1 MLMML
6 KLRGFIMKELE
17 VYTKK
22 VPVKIFGD
30 MVNIY
35 YRIFPIQELDKHIQE
50 LEIDNYHKQIIL
62 SAYEQNKQDNP
73 NDIAVYRNQ
82 FNNDVDKNLYFSA
95 TSNQQ
100 AIGEFFTSLNQFIVE
115 SKLNINSVKVR
126 DNLYYIAQNPN
137 LTLEQFDILF
147 KTEKSDVLSSLAKNL
162 SIPENL
168 AFELIK
174 LEERNIM
181 RKVFRN
187 RSIGDD
193 FIIKVLNEFSDKNGY
208 ALFEISDLPTLSNKV
223 KEAFIKKLEAS
234 HNYLEEDNF
243 YEVAIRQFLDRND
256 LSDHDVDLLLQSE
269 HKQIKE
275 MLAESQCL
283 SENTIN
289 KLISLNDP
297 FIYMHLAR
305 NQCVSVEKIMT
316 FIDKLDKFDQ
326 ANVIRCTPHKE
337 LHQHYFEVDDIEIK
351 SALASSLNIDV
362 ALLEKL
368 ADSNDDEVIMALTT
382 RYFLPIEI
390 VKKLS
395 LKEANK
401 HKKYLVRHYLH
412 NPELKEFWKNHP
424 DNEVREYYT
433 QLFGGKRRKR

>member
-1 MLMML
+1 MML
-6 KLRGFIMKELE
+6 ELIGSIMKEFDIY
-17 VYTKK
+17 VTKA
-22 VPVKIFGD
+22 PVKVFGD
-30 MVNIY
+30 MVSIY
-35 YRIFPIQELDKHIQE
+35 YRIFSIQELDKHIQE

-223 KEAFIKKLEAS
+223 KEAFIEKLEAS
-234 HNYLEEDNF
+234 HNYLAEDNF
-243 YEVAIRQFLDRND
+243 YEVAILQFLDRND

-297 FIYMHLAR
+297 FIYMHLAC

-316 FIDKLDKFDQ
+316 FIDKLDKFDLGIVLR
-326 ANVIRCTPHKE
+326 NTPNKK
-337 LHQHYFEVDDIEIK
+337 LHHHFINVDDIEVK
-351 SALASSLNIDV
+351 AALARAENID
-362 ALLEKL
+362 AKILERL
-368 ADSNDDEVIMALTT
+368 ADSNEDEVITALTNR
-382 RYFLPIEI
+382 RYLPIEI

-395 LKEANK
+395 LKECNK
-401 HKKYLVRHYLH
+401 HKKRLVCDYF
-412 NPELKEFWKNHP
+412 NYPELEDFWKNHP
-424 DNEVREYYT
+424 DSEVRVHYA
-433 QLFGGKRRKR
+433 QLLEHKCCKR

>member
-1 MLMML
+1 
-6 KLRGFIMKELE
+6 MKEFE

-22 VPVKIFGD
+22 APVKIFGD

-35 YRIFPIQELDKHIQE
+35 YRIFHIQELDKHIQE

-73 NDIAVYRNQ
+73 NDIAIYRNR

-100 AIGEFFTSLNQFIVE
+100 AIGEFFTCLNQFIAE
-115 SKLNINSVKVR
+115 SKSNINSVKVE

-147 KTEKSDVLSSLAKNL
+147 KTEKSDVLSGLAKNL

-174 LEERNIM
+174 LENRNIM

-187 RSIGDD
+187 RSISDD
-193 FIIKVLNEFSDKNGY
+193 FIIKMLNEFPDENGY
-208 ALFEISDLPTLSNKV
+208 ALFEISDLPILSNKV
-223 KEAFIKKLEAS
+223 KEAFIEKLEAS
-234 HNYLEEDNF
+234 HNELTKDNF
-243 YEVAIRQFLDRND
+243 YEVAIRQFMDRND

>member
-1 MLMML
+1 
-6 KLRGFIMKELE
+6 MKELE
-17 VYTKK
+17 VYTTK

-35 YRIFPIQELDKHIQE
+35 YRIFPIQELEKNIQE
-50 LEIDNYHKQIIL
+50 LEIDDYHKQVIL
-62 SAYEQNKQDNP
+62 SAYEQNKKDNP

-100 AIGEFFTSLNQFIVE
+100 AIGEFFTCLNQFIVE

-137 LTLEQFDILF
+137 LTLEQFDVLF
-147 KTEKSDVLSSLAKNL
+147 KTEKSDVLSGLAKNL

-193 FIIKVLNEFSDKNGY
+193 FIIKMLNEFPDENGY
-208 ALFEISDLPTLSNKV
+208 ALFEISDLPTLPNKV
-223 KEAFIKKLEAS
+223 KEAFIEKLEAS
-234 HNYLEEDNF
+234 HNYLAEDNF
-243 YEVAIRQFLDRND
+243 YEVAIRQFVDRND

-297 FIYMHLAR
+297 FIYMHLAC
-305 NQCVSVEKIMT
+305 NQCVPVEKIMT

-368 ADSNDDEVIMALTT
+368 ADSNDDEVITALTN

-412 NPELKEFWKNHP
+412 NPELKDFWKNHP

>member
-1 MLMML
+1 
-6 KLRGFIMKELE
+6 MKELE

-50 LEIDNYHKQIIL
+50 LEIDDYHKQVIL

-73 NDIAVYRNQ
+73 NDIAIYRNQ
-82 FNNDVDKNLYFSA
+82 FNNDVDENLYFSA

-100 AIGEFFTSLNQFIVE
+100 AIEEFFTRLNQFIVE
-115 SKLNINSVKVR
+115 SKSNINSVKVE

-147 KTEKSDVLSSLAKNL
+147 KIQKSDVLSSLAKNL
-162 SIPENL
+162 SISENL

-174 LEERNIM
+174 MEERKIM
-181 RKVFRN
+181 RNVFRN
-187 RSIGDD
+187 PSINDD
-193 FIIKVLNEFSDKNGY
+193 FIIKMLNDFPDKNGY

-368 ADSNDDEVIMALTT
+368 ADSNDDDVIMALTT

-412 NPELKEFWKNHP
+412 DPELKEFWKNHP

>member
-1 MLMML
+1 MLEL
-6 KLRGFIMKELE
+6 IGSIMKEFDIY
-17 VYTKK
+17 VTKA
-22 VPVKIFGD
+22 PVKVFGD
-30 MVNIY
+30 MVSIY
-35 YRIFPIQELDKHIQE
+35 YRIFSIQELDKHIQE

-223 KEAFIKKLEAS
+223 KEAFIEKLEAS
-234 HNYLEEDNF
+234 HNYLAEDNF
-243 YEVAIRQFLDRND
+243 YEVAILQFLDRND

-297 FIYMHLAR
+297 FIYMHLAC

-316 FIDKLDKFDQ
+316 FIDKLDKFDLGIVLR
-326 ANVIRCTPHKE
+326 NTPNKK
-337 LHQHYFEVDDIEIK
+337 LHHHFINVDDIEVK
-351 SALASSLNIDV
+351 AALARAENID
-362 ALLEKL
+362 AKILERL
-368 ADSNDDEVIMALTT
+368 ADSNEDEVITALTNR
-382 RYFLPIEI
+382 RYLPIEI

-395 LKEANK
+395 LKECNK
-401 HKKYLVRHYLH
+401 HKNAWFVITSIIL
-412 NPELKEFWKNHP
+412 N
-424 DNEVREYYT
+424 
-433 QLFGGKRRKR
+433 

>member
-1 MLMML
+1 
-6 KLRGFIMKELE
+6 MKELE
-17 VYTKK
+17 VYTTK

-30 MVNIY
+30 MVNIC
-35 YRIFPIQELDKHIQE
+35 YRIFPIQELEKHIQE
-50 LEIDNYHKQIIL
+50 LEIDDYHKQVIL
-62 SAYEQNKQDNP
+62 SAYEQNKKDNP
-73 NDIAVYRNQ
+73 NDIAIYRNQ

-100 AIGEFFTSLNQFIVE
+100 AIGEFFTHLNQFIVE
-115 SKLNINSVKVR
+115 SKLNINSIKVR

-147 KTEKSDVLSSLAKNL
+147 KTEKSDVLSGLAKNL

-168 AFELIK
+168 AFELIR

-193 FIIKVLNEFSDKNGY
+193 FIIKMLNEFPDENGY
-208 ALFEISDLPTLSNKV
+208 ALFEISDLPKLSNKV

-234 HNYLEEDNF
+234 HNELTKDNF
-243 YEVAIRQFLDRND
+243 YEVAIRQFVDRND
-256 LSDHDVDLLLQSE
+256 LSDHDVDWLLQSE

-368 ADSNDDEVIMALTT
+368 ADSNDDEVITALTN

-412 NPELKEFWKNHP
+412 NPELKDFWKNHP

>member
-1 MLMML
+1 ML

-62 SAYEQNKQDNP
+62 SAYKQNKQDNP
-73 NDIAVYRNQ
+73 NDIAIYRNQ

-115 SKLNINSVKVR
+115 SKLNINSVNIR

-147 KTEKSDVLSSLAKNL
+147 KTEKSDVLSGLAKNL

-187 RSIGDD
+187 RSISDD
-193 FIIKVLNEFSDKNGY
+193 FIIKMLNEYPDKNGY
-208 ALFEISDLPTLSNKV
+208 VILEISDLPTLSTKV
-223 KEAFIKKLEAS
+223 KEAFIKKIDAS
-234 HNYLEEDNF
+234 DNCLAEDNF
-243 YEVAIRQFLDRND
+243 YEVAICQFLDRND

-297 FIYMHLAR
+297 FIYMHLAC

-362 ALLEKL
+362 VLLEKL
-368 ADSNDDEVIMALTT
+368 ADSNDDEVITALTN

-390 VKKLS
+390 AKKLS

-412 NPELKEFWKNHP
+412 VPELKEFWENHP

>member
-1 MLMML
+1 
-6 KLRGFIMKELE
+6 MKELE
-17 VYTKK
+17 VYTTK

-35 YRIFPIQELDKHIQE
+35 YRIFPIQELEKNIQE
-50 LEIDNYHKQIIL
+50 LEIDDYHKQVIL
-62 SAYEQNKQDNP
+62 SAYEQNKKDNP

-100 AIGEFFTSLNQFIVE
+100 AIGEFFTCLNQFIVE

-137 LTLEQFDILF
+137 LTLEQFDVLF
-147 KTEKSDVLSSLAKNL
+147 KTEKSDVLSGLAKNL

-193 FIIKVLNEFSDKNGY
+193 FIIKMLNEFPDENGY
-208 ALFEISDLPTLSNKV
+208 ALFEISDLPKLSNKV
-223 KEAFIKKLEAS
+223 KEAFVKKLEAS
-234 HNYLEEDNF
+234 HNELTKDNF
-243 YEVAIRQFLDRND
+243 YEVAIRQFVDRND

-297 FIYMHLAR
+297 FIYMHLAC
-305 NQCVSVEKIMT
+305 NQCVPVEKIMT

-368 ADSNDDEVIMALTT
+368 ADSNDDDVIMALTT

-412 NPELKEFWKNHP
+412 DPELKEFWKNHP

>member
-1 MLMML
+1 MML
-6 KLRGFIMKELE
+6 ELIGSIMKEFDIY
-17 VYTKK
+17 VTKA
-22 VPVKIFGD
+22 PVKVFGD
-30 MVNIY
+30 MVSIY
-35 YRIFPIQELDKHIQE
+35 YRIFSIQELDKHIQE

-368 ADSNDDEVIMALTT
+368 AYSNDDEVIMALTT

-412 NPELKEFWKNHP
+412 DPELKEFWENHP

>member
-1 MLMML
+1 MML
-6 KLRGFIMKELE
+6 ELIGSIMKEFDIY
-17 VYTKK
+17 VTKA
-22 VPVKIFGD
+22 PVKVFGD
-30 MVNIY
+30 MVSIY
-35 YRIFPIQELDKHIQE
+35 YRIFSIQELDKHIQE

-100 AIGEFFTSLNQFIVE
+100 AIGEFFTNLNQFIVE

-147 KTEKSDVLSSLAKNL
+147 KTEKSDVLSGLAKNL

-193 FIIKVLNEFSDKNGY
+193 FIIKMLNEFPDENGY

-223 KEAFIKKLEAS
+223 KEAFIEKLEAS
-234 HNYLEEDNF
+234 HNYLAEDNF

-297 FIYMHLAR
+297 FIYMHLAC

-316 FIDKLDKFDQ
+316 FIDKLDKFDLGIVLR
-326 ANVIRCTPHKE
+326 NTPNKK
-337 LHQHYFEVDDIEIK
+337 LHHHFINVDDIEIK
-351 SALASSLNIDV
+351 TALARAENID
-362 ALLEKL
+362 AEILERL
-368 ADSNDDEVIMALTT
+368 SDSNEDEVTT
-382 RYFLPIEI
+382 VLSNRRFLPIEI

-395 LKEANK
+395 LKEHNK
-401 HKKYLVRHYLH
+401 RKKHLIYDYF
-412 NPELKEFWKNHP
+412 NYPELADFWKNHP
-424 DNEVREYYT
+424 DNEVREHYA
-433 QLFGGKRRKR
+433 QLLDHKGCKR

>member
-1 MLMML
+1 
-6 KLRGFIMKELE
+6 
-17 VYTKK
+17 
-22 VPVKIFGD
+22 

-73 NDIAVYRNQ
+73 NDIAIYRNQ

-147 KTEKSDVLSSLAKNL
+147 KTEKSDVLSGLAKNL

-193 FIIKVLNEFSDKNGY
+193 FIIKMLNEFPDENGY

-223 KEAFIKKLEAS
+223 KEAFIEKLEAS
-234 HNYLEEDNF
+234 HNELTKDNF
-243 YEVAIRQFLDRND
+243 YEVAIRQFVDRND

-275 MLAESQCL
+275 MLAENQCL

-297 FIYMHLAR
+297 FIYMHLAC

-433 QLFGGKRRKR
+433 QLFGGKRHKR

>member
-1 MLMML
+1 MLEL
-6 KLRGFIMKELE
+6 IGSIMKEFDIY
-17 VYTKK
+17 VTKA
-22 VPVKIFGD
+22 PVKVFGD
-30 MVNIY
+30 MVSIY
-35 YRIFPIQELDKHIQE
+35 YRIFSIQELDKHIQE

-223 KEAFIKKLEAS
+223 KEAFIEKLEAS
-234 HNYLEEDNF
+234 HNYLAEDNF
-243 YEVAIRQFLDRND
+243 YEVAILQFLDRND

-297 FIYMHLAR
+297 FIYMHLAC

-316 FIDKLDKFDQ
+316 FIDKLDKFDLGIVLR
-326 ANVIRCTPHKE
+326 NTPNKK
-337 LHQHYFEVDDIEIK
+337 LHHHFINVDDIEVK
-351 SALASSLNIDV
+351 AALARAENID
-362 ALLEKL
+362 AKILERL
-368 ADSNDDEVIMALTT
+368 ADSNEDEVITALTNR
-382 RYFLPIEI
+382 RYLPIEI

-395 LKEANK
+395 LKECNK
-401 HKKYLVRHYLH
+401 HKKRLVCDYF
-412 NPELKEFWKNHP
+412 NYPELEDFWKNHP
-424 DNEVREYYT
+424 DSEVREHYA
-433 QLFGGKRRKR
+433 QLLDHKRCKR

>member
-1 MLMML
+1 
-6 KLRGFIMKELE
+6 MKELE

-73 NDIAVYRNQ
+73 NDIVIYRNQ

-147 KTEKSDVLSSLAKNL
+147 KIEKSDVLSGLAKNL

-174 LEERNIM
+174 LEERNII

-193 FIIKVLNEFSDKNGY
+193 FIIKMLNEFPDENGY
-208 ALFEISDLPTLSNKV
+208 ALFEISDLPTLSDKV
-223 KEAFIKKLEAS
+223 KEAFIEKLEAS
-234 HNYLEEDNF
+234 HNELTKDNF
-243 YEVAIRQFLDRND
+243 YKVAIRQFVDRND
-256 LSDHDVDLLLQSE
+256 LSDHDVDLLLQSK

>member
-1 MLMML
+1 
-6 KLRGFIMKELE
+6 MKEFDIY
-17 VYTKK
+17 VTKA
-22 VPVKIFGD
+22 PVKVFGD

-73 NDIAVYRNQ
+73 NDIAIYRNQ

-100 AIGEFFTSLNQFIVE
+100 AIGEFFTCLNQFIVE

-137 LTLEQFDILF
+137 LTLEQFDVLF
-147 KTEKSDVLSSLAKNL
+147 KTEKSDVLSGLAKNL

-193 FIIKVLNEFSDKNGY
+193 FIIKMLNEFPDENGY
-208 ALFEISDLPTLSNKV
+208 ALFEISDLPKLSNKV
-223 KEAFIKKLEAS
+223 KEAFVKKLEAP
-234 HNYLEEDNF
+234 HNELTKDNF
-243 YEVAIRQFLDRND
+243 YEVAIRQFVDRND

-297 FIYMHLAR
+297 FIYMHLAC
-305 NQCVSVEKIMT
+305 NQCVPVEKIMT

-368 ADSNDDEVIMALTT
+368 ADSNDDDVIMALTT

-412 NPELKEFWKNHP
+412 DPELKEFWKNHP
-424 DNEVREYYT
+424 DNEVREYYA

>member
-1 MLMML
+1 
-6 KLRGFIMKELE
+6 MKELE

-50 LEIDNYHKQIIL
+50 LEIDDYHKQVIL

-73 NDIAVYRNQ
+73 NDIAIYRNQ
-82 FNNDVDKNLYFSA
+82 FNNDVDENLYFSA

-100 AIGEFFTSLNQFIVE
+100 AIGEFFTRLNQCIAE
-115 SKLNINSVKVR
+115 SKSNINSVKVE

-147 KTEKSDVLSSLAKNL
+147 KTQKSDVLSSLAKNL

-174 LEERNIM
+174 MDERKIM
-181 RKVFRN
+181 RNVFRN
-187 RSIGDD
+187 PSISDD
-193 FIIKVLNEFSDKNGY
+193 FIIKVLDEFPDENGY

-223 KEAFIKKLEAS
+223 KEAFIEKLEVS
-234 HNYLEEDNF
+234 HNDLTEDNF

-283 SENTIN
+283 AENIIN

-305 NQCVSVEKIMT
+305 NQCVSVAKIMT
-316 FIDKLDKFDQ
+316 FINKLDKFDQ

>member
-1 MLMML
+1 
-6 KLRGFIMKELE
+6 MKEFDIY
-17 VYTKK
+17 VTKA
-22 VPVKIFGD
+22 PVKVFGD

-35 YRIFPIQELDKHIQE
+35 YCIFPIQELDKHIQE

-73 NDIAVYRNQ
+73 NDIAIYRNQ

-100 AIGEFFTSLNQFIVE
+100 AIGEFFTCLNQFIVE

-137 LTLEQFDILF
+137 LTLEQFDVLF
-147 KTEKSDVLSSLAKNL
+147 KTEKSDVLSGLAKNL

-193 FIIKVLNEFSDKNGY
+193 FIIKMLNEFPDENGY
-208 ALFEISDLPTLSNKV
+208 ALFEISDLPKLSNKV
-223 KEAFIKKLEAS
+223 KEAFVKKLEAS
-234 HNYLEEDNF
+234 HNELTKDNF
-243 YEVAIRQFLDRND
+243 YEVAIRQFVDRND

-297 FIYMHLAR
+297 FIYMHLAC
-305 NQCVSVEKIMT
+305 NQCVPVEKIMT

-368 ADSNDDEVIMALTT
+368 ADSNDDDVIMALTT

-412 NPELKEFWKNHP
+412 DPELKEFWKNHP

>member
-1 MLMML
+1 
-6 KLRGFIMKELE
+6 MKELE
-17 VYTKK
+17 
-22 VPVKIFGD
+22 
-30 MVNIY
+30 
-35 YRIFPIQELDKHIQE
+35 KHIQE
-50 LEIDNYHKQIIL
+50 LEIDDYHKQVIL
-62 SAYEQNKQDNP
+62 SAYEQNKKDNP
-73 NDIAVYRNQ
+73 NDIAIYRNQ

-100 AIGEFFTSLNQFIVE
+100 AIGEFFTHLNQFIVE
-115 SKLNINSVKVR
+115 SKLNINSIKVR

-147 KTEKSDVLSSLAKNL
+147 KTEKSDVLSGLAKNL

-168 AFELIK
+168 AFELIR

-193 FIIKVLNEFSDKNGY
+193 FIIKMLNEFPDENGY
-208 ALFEISDLPTLSNKV
+208 ALFEISDLPKLSNKV

-234 HNYLEEDNF
+234 HNELTKDNF
-243 YEVAIRQFLDRND
+243 YEVAIRQFVDRND
-256 LSDHDVDLLLQSE
+256 LSDHDVDWLLQSE

-368 ADSNDDEVIMALTT
+368 ADSNDDEVITALTN

-412 NPELKEFWKNHP
+412 NPELKDFWKNHP

>member
-1 MLMML
+1 
-6 KLRGFIMKELE
+6 MKEFDIY
-17 VYTKK
+17 VTKA
-22 VPVKIFGD
+22 PVKVFGD

-73 NDIAVYRNQ
+73 NDIAIYRNQ

-100 AIGEFFTSLNQFIVE
+100 AIGEFFTCLNQFIVE

-137 LTLEQFDILF
+137 LTLEQFDVLF
-147 KTEKSDVLSSLAKNL
+147 KTEKSDVLSGLAKNL

-193 FIIKVLNEFSDKNGY
+193 FIIKMLNEFPDENGY
-208 ALFEISDLPTLSNKV
+208 ALFEISDLPKLSNKV
-223 KEAFIKKLEAS
+223 KEAFVKKLEAS
-234 HNYLEEDNF
+234 HNELTKDNF
-243 YEVAIRQFLDRND
+243 YEVAIRQFVDRND

-297 FIYMHLAR
+297 FIYMHLAC
-305 NQCVSVEKIMT
+305 NQCVPVEKIMT

-368 ADSNDDEVIMALTT
+368 ADSNDDDVIMALTT

-412 NPELKEFWKNHP
+412 DPKLKEFWKNHP

>member
-1 MLMML
+1 MML
-6 KLRGFIMKELE
+6 ELIGSIMKEFDIY
-17 VYTKK
+17 VTKA
-22 VPVKIFGD
+22 PVKVFGD
-30 MVNIY
+30 MVSIY
-35 YRIFPIQELDKHIQE
+35 YRIFSIQELDKHIQE

-412 NPELKEFWKNHP
+412 DPELKEFWENHP

>member
-1 MLMML
+1 
-6 KLRGFIMKELE
+6 MKEFDIY
-17 VYTKK
+17 VTKA
-22 VPVKIFGD
+22 PVKVFGD

-73 NDIAVYRNQ
+73 NDIAIYRNQ

-115 SKLNINSVKVR
+115 SKLNINSVKVI

-147 KTEKSDVLSSLAKNL
+147 KTEKSDVLSGLAKNL

-193 FIIKVLNEFSDKNGY
+193 FIIKMLNEFPDENGY

-223 KEAFIKKLEAS
+223 KEAFIEKLEAS
-234 HNYLEEDNF
+234 HNELTKDNF
-243 YEVAIRQFLDRND
+243 YEVAIRQFVDRND

-297 FIYMHLAR
+297 FIYMHLAC
-305 NQCVSVEKIMT
+305 NQCVPVEKIMT

-368 ADSNDDEVIMALTT
+368 ADSNDDDVIMALTT

-412 NPELKEFWKNHP
+412 NPELKDFWKNHP
-424 DNEVREYYT
+424 DNEVREHYA
-433 QLFGGKRRKR
+433 QLLDHKRCKR

>member
-1 MLMML
+1 
-6 KLRGFIMKELE
+6 MKEFDIY
-17 VYTKK
+17 VTKA
-22 VPVKIFGD
+22 PVKVFGD

-73 NDIAVYRNQ
+73 NDIAIYRNQ

-147 KTEKSDVLSSLAKNL
+147 KTEKSDVLSGLAKNL

-193 FIIKVLNEFSDKNGY
+193 FIIKMLNEFPDENGY

-223 KEAFIKKLEAS
+223 KEAFIEKLEAS
-234 HNYLEEDNF
+234 HNELTKDNF
-243 YEVAIRQFLDRND
+243 YEVAIRQFVDRND

-275 MLAESQCL
+275 MLAENQCL

-297 FIYMHLAR
+297 FIYMHLAC

-433 QLFGGKRRKR
+433 QLFGGKRHKR

>member
-1 MLMML
+1 MLEL
-6 KLRGFIMKELE
+6 IGSIMKEFDIY
-17 VYTKK
+17 VTKA
-22 VPVKIFGD
+22 PVKVFGD
-30 MVNIY
+30 MVSIY
-35 YRIFPIQELDKHIQE
+35 YRIFSIQELDKHIQE

-412 NPELKEFWKNHP
+412 DPELKEFWENHP

>member
-1 MLMML
+1 
-6 KLRGFIMKELE
+6 MKEFDIY
-17 VYTKK
+17 VTKA
-22 VPVKIFGD
+22 PVKVFGD

-73 NDIAVYRNQ
+73 NDIAIYRNQ

-147 KTEKSDVLSSLAKNL
+147 KTEKSDVLSGLAKNL

-193 FIIKVLNEFSDKNGY
+193 FIIKMLNEFPDENGY

-223 KEAFIKKLEAS
+223 KEAFIEKLEAS
-234 HNYLEEDNF
+234 HNELTKDNF
-243 YEVAIRQFLDRND
+243 YEVAIRQFVDRKD

-275 MLAESQCL
+275 MLAENQCL

-297 FIYMHLAR
+297 FIYMHLAC

-433 QLFGGKRRKR
+433 QLFGGKRHKR

>member
-1 MLMML
+1 
-6 KLRGFIMKELE
+6 MKELE
-17 VYTKK
+17 VYTTK

-30 MVNIY
+30 MVNIC
-35 YRIFPIQELDKHIQE
+35 YRIFPIQELEKHIQE
-50 LEIDNYHKQIIL
+50 LEIDDYHKQVIL
-62 SAYEQNKQDNP
+62 SAYEQNKKDNP
-73 NDIAVYRNQ
+73 NDIAIYRNQ

-100 AIGEFFTSLNQFIVE
+100 AIGEFFTHLNQFIVE
-115 SKLNINSVKVR
+115 SKLNINSIKVR

-147 KTEKSDVLSSLAKNL
+147 KTEKSDVLSGLAKNL

-168 AFELIK
+168 AFELIR

-193 FIIKVLNEFSDKNGY
+193 FIIKMLNEFPDENGY
-208 ALFEISDLPTLSNKV
+208 ALFEISDLPKLSNKV

-234 HNYLEEDNF
+234 HNELTKDNF
-243 YEVAIRQFLDRND
+243 YEVAIRQFVDRND
-256 LSDHDVDLLLQSE
+256 LSDHDVDWLLQSE

-368 ADSNDDEVIMALTT
+368 ADSNDDEVITALTNC
-382 RYFLPIEI
+382 YFLPIEI

-412 NPELKEFWKNHP
+412 NPELKDFWKNHP

>member
-1 MLMML
+1 
-6 KLRGFIMKELE
+6 
-17 VYTKK
+17 
-22 VPVKIFGD
+22 
-30 MVNIY
+30 
-35 YRIFPIQELDKHIQE
+35 
-50 LEIDNYHKQIIL
+50 
-62 SAYEQNKQDNP
+62 
-73 NDIAVYRNQ
+73 
-82 FNNDVDKNLYFSA
+82 
-95 TSNQQ
+95 
-100 AIGEFFTSLNQFIVE
+100 VE

-147 KTEKSDVLSSLAKNL
+147 KTEKSDVLSGLAKNL

-193 FIIKVLNEFSDKNGY
+193 FIIKMLNEFPDENGY

-223 KEAFIKKLEAS
+223 KEAFIEKLEAS
-234 HNYLEEDNF
+234 HNELTKDNF
-243 YEVAIRQFLDRND
+243 YEVAIRQFVDRSD

-297 FIYMHLAR
+297 FIYMHLAC

-368 ADSNDDEVIMALTT
+368 ADSNDDEVITALTN

-424 DNEVREYYT
+424 DNEVREYYA